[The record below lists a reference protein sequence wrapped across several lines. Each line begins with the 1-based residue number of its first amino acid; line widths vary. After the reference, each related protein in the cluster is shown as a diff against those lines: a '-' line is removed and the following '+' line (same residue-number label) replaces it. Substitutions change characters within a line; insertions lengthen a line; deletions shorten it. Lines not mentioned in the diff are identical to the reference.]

1 MLLFFGTDSNP
12 LDLLRKGGK
21 RMSGGSGAD
30 FMIHGIVK
38 YHLFGHE
45 LWLTTTTV
53 GMTIVTVVL
62 LILVIAANRAL
73 KHATDVPGTFQNIIE
88 FGMEMLE
95 NMTTGILGSSAH
107 RFANYIGTIF
117 LFILFC
123 NLSGLFGLR
132 TVTADFGVTFLLGL
146 VTFAIVQYQ
155 GIKNH
160 GVGHFTGL
168 FQPLPVLF
176 PINLIGE
183 FANPISI
190 SLRLFAN
197 MLSGVIIMGLWYGM
211 MPVLLKIGIPA
222 ALHVYCDLFSGCI
235 QTYVFCMLTMV
246 YVNDKL

>member
-1 MLLFFGTDSNP
+1 M
-12 LDLLRKGGK
+12 
-21 RMSGGSGAD
+21 GGSGSVD

-38 YHLFGHE
+38 YTLFGHE

-53 GMTIVTVVL
+53 GMTIITIVL
-62 LILVIAANRAL
+62 VILAIAANRTM
-73 KHATDVPGTFQNIIE
+73 KRATEVPGTFQNILELGIE
-88 FGMEMLE
+88 LLE
-95 NMTTGILGSSAH
+95 NMTGGILGKEGR

-146 VTFAIVQYQ
+146 VTFGIVQYQ

-160 GVGHFTGL
+160 GIGHFTGL
-168 FQPLPVLF
+168 FQPIPILF

-211 MPVLLKIGIPA
+211 LPIWVEIGIPA
-222 ALHVYCDLFSGCI
+222 ALHVYCDVFSGCI

>member
-1 MLLFFGTDSNP
+1 MG
-12 LDLLRKGGK
+12 
-21 RMSGGSGAD
+21 GGSEAD
-30 FMIHGIVK
+30 FMIHGIMK
-38 YHLFGHE
+38 YHLFGQE
-45 LWLTTTTV
+45 LWITTTTV
-53 GMTIVTVVL
+53 GMTIITIVL
-62 LILVIAANRAL
+62 LILAFAANRAM
-73 KHATDVPGTFQNIIE
+73 KHATEVPGTFQNILE
-88 FGMEMLE
+88 LGVEMLE
-95 NMTTGILGSSAH
+95 KMTQGILGPSAR

-168 FQPLPVLF
+168 FK
-176 PINLIGE
+176 
-183 FANPISI
+183 PISI

-197 MLSGVIIMGLWYGM
+197 MLSGVIILGLWYGM
-211 MPVLLKIGIPA
+211 MPIFVKIGIPA

-246 YVNDKL
+246 YINDKL